1 MTQLQTYQTV
11 WVRSR
16 LHTNVSSYVCCQIP
30 MFIFYFSEH
39 VSRLVMVDC
48 IKPIS
53 RPLGLVVK
61 RTRQAVDDLM
71 IIEKKLQNGSALT
84 YKHDEAVSRHME
96 GKDDHS
102 DHLDFRF
109 YHLLF
114 QGINFTHLINKSVN
128 IFISLRLK
136 FQCNFWSTVT
146 FASACQDSSFHIRIR
161 WHLFCS
167 KVSMYKSTVMF
178 EYKIAT
184 KYESGEV

>member
-1 MTQLQTYQTV
+1 
-11 WVRSR
+11 
-16 LHTNVSSYVCCQIP
+16 
-30 MFIFYFSEH
+30 MFIFHFSEH

-71 IIEKKLQNGSALT
+71 IIEKKLQIGSALT

-114 QGINFTHLINKSVN
+114 QGINFTHLRNKSVN

-136 FQCNFWSTVT
+136 FQYNF
-146 FASACQDSSFHIRIR
+146 
-161 WHLFCS
+161 
-167 KVSMYKSTVMF
+167 
-178 EYKIAT
+178 
-184 KYESGEV
+184 